1 MSVPLSEDD
10 LANTAFAI
18 GVELSARDLY
28 RAAIA
33 AGASGTA
40 WAILADQHGS
50 YAQRLA
56 GVSGIS
62 ADTRDGP
69 TYDSQVA
76 AFQGDR
82 PANAAF
88 DFENTLVA
96 TNAAL
101 LGQIVDPNLADALAS
116 IVSMESRHA
125 AYLAE
130 RSGRGDNFDALF
142 TNTATPLIRAVTP

>member
-1 MSVPLSEDD
+1 MSVPPAEDD
-10 LANTAFAI
+10 LANTRFAI
-18 GVELSARDLY
+18 GVELAARDLY

-33 AGASGTA
+33 AGAIGTA
-40 WAILADQHGS
+40 WAIFANQHAS

-56 GVSGIS
+56 GLTGTS
-62 ADTRDGP
+62 ADTRDNAV
-69 TYDSQVA
+69 YDARVD
-76 AFQGDR
+76 AFEGDR

-88 DFENTLVA
+88 DLENTLIA

-101 LGQIVDPNLADALAS
+101 LGQIVGPNLADALAS

-130 RSGRGDNFDALF
+130 RSGRGGNFDALF
-142 TNTATPLIRAVTP
+142 TCTGTPLIRAVAP